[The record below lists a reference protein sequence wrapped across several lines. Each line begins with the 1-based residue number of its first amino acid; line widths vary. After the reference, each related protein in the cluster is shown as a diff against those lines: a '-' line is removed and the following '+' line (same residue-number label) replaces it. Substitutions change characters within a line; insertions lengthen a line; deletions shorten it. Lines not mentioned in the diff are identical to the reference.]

1 MHRVFIISIGLL
13 ALIAAARAQ
22 VDGMEEGRARAEAFL
37 AGRLDA
43 IWQSM
48 TPELQRQLGSQA
60 NLAAFREQ
68 VRSEMGEEQEI
79 RDEKILSVRQGV
91 TTYRRVANW
100 SDAPQPM
107 LMEWSFDQSGR
118 IAGFFIR
125 AAPIAADSRFT
136 GYSTQADLLLPFAGT
151 WHVYWAGRSVEQ
163 NYHAVDPGQRFAYD
177 FLVMKDGSSFAGDD
191 PGQVERY
198 YCWGEPILAPARG
211 TVVAVA
217 NDLADNAIG
226 QTDAAHPLGNHVILD
241 LGNSEF
247 AFLAHMQKG
256 SVGVAPGDEVQAGD
270 RLGACGNS
278 GNSSEPHLHLHLQT
292 TAELGSGEGLPAQFQ
307 DYRVNGTV
315 FARGEPVKGQEIAP
329 VAAD

>member
-1 MHRVFIISIGLL
+1 MHRTFIICIALL
-13 ALIAAARAQ
+13 ALIGAAQAQ
-22 VDGMEEGRARAEAFL
+22 FNGMEEGRARAEAFL

-48 TPELQRQLGSQA
+48 TPELQRKLGSEA
-60 NLAAFREQ
+60 NLAAFRDQ

-79 RDEKILSVRQGV
+79 RDEKILTTTQGV
-91 TTYRRVANW
+91 TTYRRVADW
-100 SDAPQPM
+100 SDAPKPV
-107 LMEWSFDQSGR
+107 LMEWSFDLSGR

-125 AAPIAADSRFT
+125 PAPVAADSRFMN
-136 GYSTQADLLLPFAGT
+136 YYTQAELRLPFAGT
-151 WHVYWAGRSVEQ
+151 WHVYWGGRSVEQ
-163 NYHAVDPGQRFAYD
+163 NHHAVDPGQRFAYD
-177 FLVMKDGSSFAGDD
+177 FLVTKDGSSFAGDD

-211 TVVAVA
+211 TVVAIA
-217 NDLADNAIG
+217 NDVADNAVG
-226 QTDAAHPLGNHVILD
+226 QTDAARPLGNHVVLD

-247 AFLAHMQKG
+247 AFLAHMQNG
-256 SVGVAPGDEVQAGD
+256 SVRVAPGDVVEAGD
-270 RLGACGNS
+270 RLGAC

-292 TAELGSGEGLPAQFQ
+292 TAELGNGEGLPAQFH

-315 FARGEPVKGQEIAP
+315 FARGEPVKKQEIAP